1 MQLVRLL
8 PMIERLY
15 HGTLVVSLLILW
27 VLSML
32 GAGIQLFARTSV
44 EQAVLID
51 IAERSANGWLL
62 SVLHLIGCCL
72 AWGLQRAKGP
82 RLSAPVFFVVSAL
95 AVVAMVAT
103 RPALTPLA
111 LVYLVYVSITVVP
124 HVGRIGLASMLGSD
138 AVVMFI
144 VITYATP
151 LLTQN
156 ALSPAESVVHM
167 IGLVLGG
174 VMIITI
180 TTPLYRFWYLAMRQT
195 DNANVSLRRAETA
208 LRQENAE
215 RVRAGEAL
223 TRQNRYLAALHETS
237 KELVQRM
244 TMRDVVDDIVRR
256 ARRLVDANHA
266 FVSLRG
272 SDGVTL
278 ETTIAVGMFAP
289 GSGTSKAS
297 LRRRDALA
305 SSVIGTGEPLIIG
318 GNSGPGVML
327 TSLDD
332 PMRAVVVMPLQRDG
346 RAIGALGL
354 AHDDPERAFD
364 PDQIQAIERFAA
376 LAGVALDNAILYEAS
391 RANEVEL
398 ESRVAERTREITA
411 ILNIAN
417 TLSTTFDL
425 NQLLSRLLLEIKEL
439 ITCTS
444 GAVMISHDIEHLR
457 TVVRHGPLISSTVG
471 EQPWPLRGVLAEV
484 FYGQKPL
491 MIPDLRDPS
500 DPRAA
505 AFNNYIN
512 EQSGSSVNGRIMTVL
527 CVPIL
532 AHDQAVGVIVLHNE
546 RTTAYTSTQIDLALT
561 IARQAGLA
569 IENARMHTQTV
580 QAAAAAERSRLAR
593 DLHDS
598 VSQAIFGISLGA
610 KSMERLAAEDP
621 ARVLEPLPYVVNLAN
636 AALTEMRAL
645 IFELRPESLE
655 QEGLLS
661 ALQKQSAA
669 MAARHNLR
677 VVEDFGA
684 HEPQA
689 SLKVKEAFY
698 RIAMEALH
706 NVIKYARAQSVQL
719 TLQERDDA
727 LELVIRDDGVGFNP
741 QLVPP
746 GHFGLKSMRERVSQ
760 LGGSIDI
767 ESAPGYG
774 TRISVRIKR
783 QQMNQPIIDFNIAP
797 AT

>member
-8 PMIERLY
+8 PAIERLFQ
-15 HGTLVVSLLILW
+15 GTLKVSLLILW

-32 GAGIQLFARTSV
+32 GAGIQLYALSSV
-44 EQAVLID
+44 SSPAWAD
-51 IAERSANGWLL
+51 IAENSASSWLL
-62 SVLHLIGCCL
+62 SVLHLIGCCVVWI
-72 AWGLQRAKGP
+72 AQRSKGS
-82 RLSAPVFFVVSAL
+82 RLSAPLFFVVSA
-95 AVVAMVAT
+95 ASTIAMVIT

-124 HVGRIGLASMLGSD
+124 HVERIGLALMLATDSI
-138 AVVMFI
+138 VMFI
-144 VITYATP
+144 VISYATP

-156 ALSPAESVVHM
+156 ALSPAESAIHM
-167 IGLVLGG
+167 TGLVLGG
-174 VMIITI
+174 AMIIAI
-180 TTPLYRFWYLAMRQT
+180 TTPLYRFWYLAMRET
-195 DNANVSLRRAETA
+195 DSANASLRRAETA

-215 RVRAGEAL
+215 RVRAGETLA
-223 TRQNRYLAALHETS
+223 RQNRYLAALHETS

-244 TMRDVVDDIVRR
+244 SMRDVVDDIVRR
-256 ARRLVDANHA
+256 ARSLVDADHA

-272 SDGVTL
+272 ADGVTL

-305 SSVIGTGEPLIIG
+305 SSVVGTGTPLIIN
-318 GNSGPGVML
+318 GNTGPGMML
-327 TSLDD
+327 TSTDD
-332 PMRAVVVMPLQRDG
+332 PLRAVVVMPLQRDG
-346 RAIGALGL
+346 KSIGALGL
-354 AHDDPERAFD
+354 AHDAPERTFD
-364 PDQIQAIERFAA
+364 PDQIQAIERFVA

-398 ESRVAERTREITA
+398 EARVAERTREITS

-417 TLSTTFDL
+417 TLSMTFDL
-425 NQLLSRLLLEIKEL
+425 NQLLSRLLIEIKEL
-439 ITCTS
+439 VNCAS
-444 GAVMISHDIEHLR
+444 GAVMIAHDIEHLR
-457 TVVRHGPLISSTVG
+457 TVVRHGGLVSATVG
-471 EQPWPLRGVLAEV
+471 DQLWPLRSILAEA

-491 MIPDLRDPS
+491 MIADLHDTS
-500 DPRAA
+500 DPRAV
-505 AFNNYIN
+505 AFNNYVC
-512 EQSGSSVNGRIMTVL
+512 EQTGSAASGNILTVL

-532 AHDQAVGVIVLHNE
+532 AHSQALGMLVLHHD
-546 RTTAYTSTQIDLALT
+546 RTHAYTPAQIELAFT

-569 IENARMHTQTV
+569 IENARMHTQSV

-610 KSMERLAAEDP
+610 KSMERLATEDP

-669 MAARHNLR
+669 MAARHSVS
-677 VVEDFGA
+677 VVEDFGTR
-684 HEPQA
+684 EPQA
-689 SLKVKEAFY
+689 SLQVKEALY

-706 NVIKYARAQSVQL
+706 NVIKYARAQNVRL
-719 TLQERDDA
+719 TLHERDDK
-727 LELVIRDDGVGFNP
+727 LELVIQDDGIGFNP

-746 GHFGLKSMRERVSQ
+746 GHFGLKSMRERVAE

-767 ESAPGYG
+767 ESAAGHG
-774 TRISVRIKR
+774 TRVAVRVKR
-783 QQMNQPIIDFNIAP
+783 QHANAP
-797 AT
+797 AVNFNVAPAA